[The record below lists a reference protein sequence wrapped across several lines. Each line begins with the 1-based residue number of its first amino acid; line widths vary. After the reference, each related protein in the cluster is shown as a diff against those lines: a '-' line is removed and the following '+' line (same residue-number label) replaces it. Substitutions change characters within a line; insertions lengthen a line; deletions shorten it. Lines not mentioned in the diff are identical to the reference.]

1 MKYVKTKYIT
11 KCIIIYMTLPIAS
24 KIRMLKHCVPAS
36 PIVNDRIFPHAV
48 TRR

>member
-36 PIVNDRIFPHAV
+36 THNQQGLTGYFHML
-48 TRR
+48 